1 MKNRFKKIPDAVISF
16 IIRGP
21 QEKMET
27 LSEKVQEMNIGDEL
41 KRKAVDYIK
50 FCLTLSCG
58 HCVPCRLGLPSMFQL
73 FTAITDGPHTETEFE
88 RLENLIHTLR
98 VASLCPVGQ
107 TSPLPIKTLLEFLK
121 GDFKE
126 IGEIEKRLE
135 IVKCR
140 SCRRPFAFKAYLE
153 YFRISVDKTLGV
165 NLDRDYCP
173 ECIRKARA
181 IDLVGEI
188 LK

>member
-1 MKNRFKKIPDAVISF
+1 
-16 IIRGP
+16 
-21 QEKMET
+21 MET

-41 KRKAVDYIK
+41 KKQAVDYIK

-58 HCVPCRLGLPSMFQL
+58 HCVPCRLGLPSLLQI
-73 FTAITDGPHTETEFE
+73 FTTIAADQHTDTELE
-88 RLENLIHTLR
+88 RMENLIHTLGQ
-98 VASLCPVGQ
+98 ASLCPVGQ

-121 GDFKE
+121 GNLKE
-126 IGEIEKRLE
+126 IGEIEELLE

-140 SCRRPFAFKAYLE
+140 SCRRPFAFKAYLD
-153 YFRISVDKTLGV
+153 YFQTNVDKILGV

-173 ECIRKARA
+173 ECIRKVRA

-188 LK
+188 VK